1 MRFGGTFF
9 ICLVALF
16 LGLIVLQ
23 GWGLLILGALLI
35 ASAIHAYISITDH
48 LEKIEKHLG
57 IYEDTDE
64 ETLFERLSKQEQ
76 EGSPTFSQRL
86 KEDQQQNTP

>member
-9 ICLVALF
+9 ICLIALF
-16 LGLIVLQ
+16 LGLIFLQ

-35 ASAIHAYISITDH
+35 AAAIHAYISITDH

-57 IYEDTDE
+57 IYENTDE

-76 EGSPTFSQRL
+76 EEPASFSQRL
-86 KEDQQQNTP
+86 KEDQHQNAP